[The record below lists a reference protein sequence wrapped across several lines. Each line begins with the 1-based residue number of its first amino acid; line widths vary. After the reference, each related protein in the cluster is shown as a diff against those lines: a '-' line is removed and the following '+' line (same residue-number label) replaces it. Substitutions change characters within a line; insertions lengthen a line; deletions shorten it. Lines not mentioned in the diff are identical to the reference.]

1 MIYKVMFWIMVA
13 STVAK
18 MIECTK
24 EHPRQETPKTL
35 GFDMVVFVVNLV
47 VVIFLGMEIWG
58 HK

>member
-13 STVAK
+13 GTVAK

-24 EHPRQETPKTL
+24 EHPRREVPKTL
-35 GFDMVVFVVNLV
+35 GFDIVVFVANLV
-47 VVIFLGMEIWG
+47 MVIFLGMEIWG